1 MSDIEQINQSLALL
15 AERDIDLTPRVYDLF
30 FARCPDAAALFASAE
45 ARTVQGKMLNELVQT
60 VLDRLEGKAY
70 SDTLVATMVSDHN
83 GWGVTLPMY
92 DALFAAWVD
101 ALAESQGCQTSDP
114 GVAVWQRQL
123 AALREHVR
131 FAVTATDQGAT

>member
-1 MSDIEQINQSLALL
+1 
-15 AERDIDLTPRVYDLF
+15 
-30 FARCPDAAALFASAE
+30 
-45 ARTVQGKMLNELVQT
+45 MLNELVQT

-83 GWGVTLPMY
+83 GWGVTLPMS

-101 ALAESQGCQTSDP
+101 ALAESQGCQTSDR
-114 GVAVWQRQL
+114 VAVWQRQL

-131 FAVTATDQGAT
+131 FLYRNRSGGNMTRIFSRFIAVLSLAVCLAACGPQDKSGRLQQNQ